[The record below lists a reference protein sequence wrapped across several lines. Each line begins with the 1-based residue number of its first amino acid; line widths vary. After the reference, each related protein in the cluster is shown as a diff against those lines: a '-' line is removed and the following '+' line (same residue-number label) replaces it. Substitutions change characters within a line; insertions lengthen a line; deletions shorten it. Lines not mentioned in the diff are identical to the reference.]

1 MKVNEIVTEQGVIV
15 KGVNTTVDVQPGET
29 ERQAAKLFPM
39 NKGGKPASLI
49 NDKVRKNSNPH
60 VLFNMGLTEE
70 QILLLEKVVKQS
82 KPMKVLMNLA
92 SRNDN
97 NPFPVKMGDIIV
109 NVTPDTARRVIHH
122 YFNSSD
128 FRQNE
133 IEKMLNDAM
142 GFKKL
147 VKEI

>member
-1 MKVNEIVTEQGVIV
+1 MKINDILTEQGVIV

-60 VLFNMGLTEE
+60 VLYNLGLTEE
-70 QILLLEKVVKQS
+70 QMVLLEKVVNQS
-82 KPMKVLMNLA
+82 KPMRVLMNLA
-92 SRNDN
+92 SRKDN
-97 NPFPVKMGDIIV
+97 KPFPVKMGDV
-109 NVTPDTARRVIHH
+109 LVDVTPTVARRIIQY
-122 YFNSSD
+122 YFDSSGFKQKD
-128 FRQNE
+128 
-133 IEKMLNDAM
+133 IERALEDAM
-142 GFKKL
+142 EFKKL

>member
-1 MKVNEIVTEQGVIV
+1 MKVNEILSEQGVIV

-39 NKGGKPASLI
+39 NKGGKPTSLI

-60 VLFNMGLTEE
+60 VLYNLGLTEE
-70 QILLLEKVVKQS
+70 QIVLLEKVVKQS

-92 SRNDN
+92 SRKDN
-97 NPFPVKMGDIIV
+97 NAFPVKMGDV
-109 NVTPDTARRVIHH
+109 LVDVTPTIARRVIQY
-122 YFNSSD
+122 YFD
-128 FRQNE
+128 ATGFKQKD
-133 IEKMLNDAM
+133 IERALDNAM
-142 GFKKL
+142 EFKKL

>member
-1 MKVNEIVTEQGVIV
+1 MKINDILTEQGVIV

-60 VLFNMGLTEE
+60 VLYNLGLTEE
-70 QILLLEKVVKQS
+70 QMVLLEKVVNQS
-82 KPMKVLMNLA
+82 KPMRVLMNLA
-92 SRNDN
+92 SRKDN
-97 NPFPVKMGDIIV
+97 NPFPVKMGDV
-109 NVTPDTARRVIHH
+109 LVDVTPNTARRIIQY
-122 YFNSSD
+122 YFDSSGFKQKD
-128 FRQNE
+128 
-133 IEKMLNDAM
+133 IERALEDAM
-142 GFKKL
+142 AFKKL

>member
-1 MKVNEIVTEQGVIV
+1 MKVNEILSEQGVIV

-39 NKGGKPASLI
+39 NKGGKPTSLI

-60 VLFNMGLTEE
+60 VLYNLGLTEE
-70 QILLLEKVVKQS
+70 QIVLLEKVVKQS

-92 SRNDN
+92 SRKDN
-97 NPFPVKMGDIIV
+97 NAFPVKMGDV
-109 NVTPDTARRVIHH
+109 LVDVTPTVARRVIQY
-122 YFNSSD
+122 YFD
-128 FRQNE
+128 ATGFKQKD
-133 IEKMLNDAM
+133 IERALDNAM
-142 GFKKL
+142 EFKKL

>member
-1 MKVNEIVTEQGVIV
+1 MKINDILTEQGVIV

-29 ERQAAKLFPM
+29 ERQTAKLFPM

-49 NDKVRKNSNPH
+49 NNKVRKNSNPH
-60 VLFNMGLTEE
+60 VLFNMGLTEQ
-70 QILLLEKVVKQS
+70 QIVLLEKVVKQS

-92 SRNDN
+92 SRKDN
-97 NPFPVKMGDIIV
+97 NAFPVKMGDILV
-109 NVTPDTARRVIHH
+109 DVTPTTARRIIQH
-122 YFNSSD
+122 YFNSTD
-128 FRQNE
+128 FRQKE
-133 IEKMLNDAM
+133 IERMLDDAM

>member
-1 MKVNEIVTEQGVIV
+1 MKINDILTEQGVIV

-39 NKGGKPASLI
+39 NKGGKPASLVS
-49 NDKVRKNSNPH
+49 DKVRKNSNPH
-60 VLFNMGLTEE
+60 VLFNLGLTEE
-70 QILLLEKVVKQS
+70 QMILLEKVVQQS

-92 SRNDN
+92 SRKDN
-97 NPFPVKMGDIIV
+97 NPFPVKMGDVVIEV
-109 NVTPDTARRVIHH
+109 KPATARRIIHH
-122 YFNSSD
+122 YFGANK
-128 FRQNE
+128 FKQRE
-133 IEKMLNDAM
+133 IERDLESAM

>member
-1 MKVNEIVTEQGVIV
+1 MKINDILTEQGVIV

-39 NKGGKPASLI
+39 NKGGKPTSLI

-60 VLFNMGLTEE
+60 VLYNLGLTEE
-70 QILLLEKVVKQS
+70 QIVLLEKVVKQS

-92 SRNDN
+92 SRKDN
-97 NPFPVKMGDIIV
+97 NAFPVKMGDV
-109 NVTPDTARRVIHH
+109 LVDVTPTVARRVIQY
-122 YFNSSD
+122 YFD
-128 FRQNE
+128 ATGFKQKD
-133 IEKMLNDAM
+133 IERALDNAM
-142 GFKKL
+142 EFKKL